1 MRHFLAAKRLSR
13 EENKIQPLGGF
24 PFPRVSAFIPSPAF
38 LHRSDVKCWIRKMEN
53 ADVSFPPALS
63 PSSPLTFLWK
73 GFACK
78 SLVVNHSVSIES
90 LSSVYPFSGS
100 QTKGFDWS
108 RDTAASIYVLRA
120 SIPLEIYAAD
130 EWENFEKRP
139 TAPLPSRPILICH
152 SFKLAFCPFIYFLFT
167 SHPVSRFCQNN
178 IVPMLL
184 TRFINITIA
193 LLREARQQKRISV
206 WRDFDPVRGWF
217 SDSPTLDFIS
227 YT

>member
-152 SFKLAFCPFIYFLFT
+152 SFKLTFRPFIYFP
-167 SHPVSRFCQNN
+167 SY
-178 IVPMLL
+178 PMLL